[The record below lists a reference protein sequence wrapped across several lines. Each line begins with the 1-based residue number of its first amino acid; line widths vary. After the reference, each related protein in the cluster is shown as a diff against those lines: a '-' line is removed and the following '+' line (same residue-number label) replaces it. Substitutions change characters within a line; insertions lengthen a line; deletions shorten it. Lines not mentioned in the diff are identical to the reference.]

1 MRIIETIDEASP
13 DRGISLTPKNIILFS
28 GGALVVIFT
37 VKLLQ
42 LIDTYQELG
51 DRANPAVKKIC
62 NLPIIGK
69 RLCK

>member
-1 MRIIETIDEASP
+1 MRVIETMDEASP
-13 DRGISLTPKNIILFS
+13 AKGMTITPKNIILFS
-28 GGALVVIFT
+28 GGALVVVFT

-51 DRANPAVKKIC
+51 DNANPAVKKIC